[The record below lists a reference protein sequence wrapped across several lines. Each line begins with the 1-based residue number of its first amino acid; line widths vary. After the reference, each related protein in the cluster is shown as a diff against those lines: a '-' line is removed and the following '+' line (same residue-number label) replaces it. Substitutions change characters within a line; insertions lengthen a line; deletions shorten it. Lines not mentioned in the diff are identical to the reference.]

1 MTPKLF
7 QIFRAGTFTSMQ
19 GAPLTF
25 SESDLQGMTAAF
37 DSQRRPAPLVL
48 GHPEND
54 QPAYGQ
60 VTGLFVKLGVL
71 YAQAMVEDALLAL
84 VQAKRYARVSASFI
98 APFSEGNPARGAY
111 YLKHVGFLGALPPAV
126 RGLEPPS
133 FAERGNVL
141 SFSESKAIVM
151 PNAAVPVRGINYDAE
166 RLVWHN
172 LASEYREVCPAL
184 SYSEAVTLAQD
195 ALTF

>member
-7 QIFRAGTFTSMQ
+7 QIFRAGTFTCMK
-19 GAPLTF
+19 GTALTF
-25 SESDLQGMTAAF
+25 GEDDLQRMAAAF
-37 DSQRRPAPLVL
+37 DSQARPAPLVL

-71 YAQAMVEDALLAL
+71 YAQAMVGDALIAL

-126 RGLEPPS
+126 RELEPPS

-141 SFSESKAIVM
+141 SFSESEAVVM
-151 PNAAVPVRGINYDAE
+151 PDAATPVRGVNYDAE
-166 RLVWHN
+166 RLVLHN
-172 LASEYREVCPAL
+172 LASDYREVCPAL
-184 SYSEAVTLAQD
+184 SYSEAVTLAQGV
-195 ALTF
+195 LTL